1 MLATAGA
8 EAVSRSRR
16 QTWQRM
22 RFRAAPYG
30 FIAPNMIL
38 FTVFVFAPL
47 VYAAYIS
54 LHEWSLIGD
63 PTYVGLKNYARLSRD
78 GLFWQALKNTAV
90 YSLLTVPASL
100 ATGLLLALALN
111 RDLYAR
117 TLLRSLYFLPVVV
130 SSVVTALTAAWLFND
145 NYGVINAVLKSAGFG
160 PVPWLSS
167 PNFALPSLVLT
178 TLWVRLGFCMVV
190 YLAALQ
196 TISPTYYEAAQIDGA
211 SRFNQFR
218 YITWPSL
225 APTTFLLL
233 ILNIIY
239 SFHVFDL
246 VYVMTGGGPG
256 FSTTMLVQYVF
267 QAAFVTSEMGYASA
281 LGMVL
286 FSLMLAITVVQWR
299 VGRQAEATG

>member
-8 EAVSRSRR
+8 DDDNSARS
-16 QTWQRM
+16 QTWRRL
-22 RFRAAPYG
+22 RFRAAPYV
-30 FIAPNMIL
+30 FIAPNIIL
-38 FTVFVFAPL
+38 FTIFVFAPL

-63 PTYVGLKNYARLSRD
+63 PTFVGLKNYTRLGRD
-78 GLFWQALKNTAV
+78 GLFWQALRNTAV
-90 YSLLTVPASL
+90 YTLLTVPASL
-100 ATGLLLALALN
+100 VLGLLLAIGLN
-111 RDLYAR
+111 RDLYGR
-117 TLLRSLYFLPVVV
+117 TLLRSVYFLPVVV

-145 NYGVINAVLKSAGFG
+145 NYGVINAVLKSVGFG

-167 PNFALPSLVLT
+167 PTFALPSLVMT

-218 YITWPSL
+218 YITLPSL

-286 FSLMLAITVVQWR
+286 FTLMLAITVVQWR